1 MGTVS
6 LTNTD
11 RLLWLGRYAERVY
24 STVRLFNRYFDEIID
39 SDDGGAEVI
48 SRFCRGLDIPNIY
61 PKGENFADI
70 YCFDERDPNSIF
82 SNMLRAYDNA
92 VTLREVIGSEA
103 VSYIQLAVYDLQKAR
118 GGNAPLMGM
127 QDVLDHLLAFWGI
140 SEDQIPDEDVRNI
153 MKVGRR
159 LERVDLYCRLHRG
172 ADEIN
177 LEISR
182 LKDRLNKSELR
193 HHPEKISELSEILGA
208 ECIDW
213 PSAVIAAESI
223 LDT

>member
-39 SDDGGAEVI
+39 SGDGGADVI
-48 SRFCRGLDIPNIY
+48 ARFCRGLDIPNIY
-61 PKGENFADI
+61 PKGENFADV

-127 QDVLDHLLAFWGI
+127 QHVLDHLLAFWGI

-159 LERVDLYCRLHRG
+159 IERVDLYCRLHWNT
-172 ADEIN
+172 DEIKH
-177 LEISR
+177 EISR
-182 LKDRLNKSELR
+182 LKDRLGKSELR
-193 HHPEKISELSEILGA
+193 HHPEKIAELLDILSA
-208 ECIDW
+208 QSVEW
-213 PSAVIAAESI
+213 QSAVKAAESV
-223 LDT
+223 LDA